1 MIRSFEKRAEQQIS
15 GFQSPAADY
24 LEGRLDIADRLVI
37 DPHSTFYFQM
47 QGSEMESCGICD
59 GDILIIDRSLKA
71 GHGAVVVAF
80 SAGAFIC
87 RLFLLEKGE
96 VLLKGDHERISE
108 TEMGALQIWG
118 VVTSVC
124 RNMLPKALRIGRY
137 SHVCT
142 L

>member
-1 MIRSFEKRAEQQIS
+1 MIRSFEKRAEQKIS

-24 LEGRLDIADRLVI
+24 LEGRLDISEKLVI

-47 QGSEMESCGICD
+47 QGGEMKLCGISD

-71 GHGAVVVAF
+71 QHGAIVVAF
-80 SAGAFIC
+80 SAGNFIC
-87 RLFLLEKGE
+87 RLFLLEKQG
-96 VLLKGDHERISE
+96 VLLQSDNERIFE

>member
-1 MIRSFEKRAEQQIS
+1 MIRSFEKRAEQKIS

-24 LEGRLDIADRLVI
+24 LEGRLDISERLVI

-47 QGSEMESCGICD
+47 EGGGMDSHGIIA
-59 GDILIIDRSLKA
+59 GDILVIDRSLKA
-71 GHGAVVVAF
+71 GHGAIVVAF
-80 SAGAFIC
+80 SEGVFTC
-87 RLFLLEKGE
+87 RLFLLEKDV
-96 VLLKGDHERISE
+96 VLLKNDSGVLKE
-108 TEMGALQIWG
+108 TEIGSLQIWG

-137 SHVCT
+137 SNVCT